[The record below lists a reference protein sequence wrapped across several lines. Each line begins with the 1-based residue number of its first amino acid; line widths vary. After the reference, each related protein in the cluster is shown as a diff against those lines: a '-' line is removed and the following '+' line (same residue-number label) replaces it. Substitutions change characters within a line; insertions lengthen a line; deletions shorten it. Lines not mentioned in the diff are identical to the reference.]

1 MVVYR
6 NGFTYVANIFVLAL
20 ALLLFFTISSQVT
33 QFRVMGLV
41 CVCLG
46 AATTLFYVAMVREPY
61 LSKKAIE
68 CEANYKKALGQ
79 EPTRISSP

>member
-20 ALLLFFTISSQVT
+20 ALLLFFTVANQVA
-33 QFRVMGLV
+33 QFRVMSLV

-79 EPTRISSP
+79 